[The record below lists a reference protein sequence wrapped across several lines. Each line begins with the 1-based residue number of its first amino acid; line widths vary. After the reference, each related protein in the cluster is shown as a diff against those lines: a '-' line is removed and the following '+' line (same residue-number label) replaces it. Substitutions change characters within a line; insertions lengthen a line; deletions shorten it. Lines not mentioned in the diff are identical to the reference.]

1 MAKLKLEDL
10 KKIKERV
17 QRDTSLREGGA
28 TVKVTVHMGTCGI
41 ASGARQVM
49 EALLEE
55 VGLTDRRDIVVTTSG
70 CIGLCSEE
78 PIVTVEILGQEPIR
92 YRFVDKNKMRQIF
105 RRHILEGEV
114 QEAFVLA
121 RGTEH
126 AS

>member
-1 MAKLKLEDL
+1 MAKLKLDDL